1 MKFVRE
7 VFKRLTLFNPIM
19 MEEAVPLH
27 AIMIGST
34 LVLHKNARGHP
45 DEYAPLPLVKEHH

>member
-1 MKFVRE
+1 
-7 VFKRLTLFNPIM
+7 M
-19 MEEAVPLH
+19 MEIEEEAVPLH

-34 LVLHKNARGHP
+34 LVLHKNACGHP